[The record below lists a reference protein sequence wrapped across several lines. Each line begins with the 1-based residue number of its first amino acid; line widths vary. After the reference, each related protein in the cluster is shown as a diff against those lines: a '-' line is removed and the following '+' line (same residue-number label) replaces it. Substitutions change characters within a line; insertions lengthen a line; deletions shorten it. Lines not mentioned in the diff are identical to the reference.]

1 MAGPCLAI
9 FGSCCRKWLPMDRL
23 VGLSNKRLVGNK
35 KSPQHPWLFFLRVD
49 NGENDLL
56 LETIQRATPLLEVC
70 RTQCHRLASIRCQFE
85 ALAHPSLQK
94 KKRIFSTPFQKVL
107 CAESDATG
115 AAGWT
120 WSNFPTFPNA
130 VFRVG
135 RRVFVL
141 IFTWVIAGRSSSF
154 WCGGRAVSRSAKVTS
169 FSPRFLLSTDGCRLS
184 PTRSR
189 IQITVRRLKNMSP
202 RKTPPPPPPKV
213 FVEHAETLRGLLGH
227 SLGRWNVVLGFYR
240 VLLGFRRSGGAS
252 TEFYRVLPSIYGTFG
267 DARRFYWQLFGS

>member
-94 KKRIFSTPFQKVL
+94 KKRESFRRHSRRSFAPNRTQREQPAGRGRIFLLFPMPFS
-107 CAESDATG
+107 ESVAACLFWYSLGLSPVARLRFG
-115 AAGWT
+115 AVVEP
-120 WSNFPTFPNA
+120 S
-130 VFRVG
+130 VG
-135 RRVFVL
+135 RRK
-141 IFTWVIAGRSSSF
+141 
-154 WCGGRAVSRSAKVTS
+154 SR
-169 FSPRFLLSTDGCRLS
+169 RFHHDFCCRLTAVDFHRHARAFKS
-184 PTRSR
+184 PSDGW
-189 IQITVRRLKNMSP
+189 
-202 RKTPPPPPPKV
+202 KTC
-213 FVEHAETLRGLLGH
+213 HRGKHHHHHRQKFL
-227 SLGRWNVVLGFYR
+227 
-240 VLLGFRRSGGAS
+240 
-252 TEFYRVLPSIYGTFG
+252 
-267 DARRFYWQLFGS
+267 